1 MKKFTFILL
10 AVICTSLNLSFAE
23 NAHASKN
30 SNAVYTDFIYSVA
43 VSDNGKR
50 VEIRYKLNF
59 SHEVDLYSVEVNSG
73 TSWMRAFSVSRS
85 SSGYSFSYMGVK
97 YFF

>member
-10 AVICTSLNLSFAE
+10 ATTCGFLSPYFVE
-23 NAHASKN
+23 NAHAAKN
-30 SNAVYTDFIYSVA
+30 TNVIYTDFIYSVA
-43 VSDNGKR
+43 VSDSGKR
-50 VEIRYKLNF
+50 IEIRYKLNF
-59 SHEVDLYSVEVNSG
+59 SHEVDIYSVELNSG
-73 TSWMRAFSVSRS
+73 TSWMKAFSVSKS